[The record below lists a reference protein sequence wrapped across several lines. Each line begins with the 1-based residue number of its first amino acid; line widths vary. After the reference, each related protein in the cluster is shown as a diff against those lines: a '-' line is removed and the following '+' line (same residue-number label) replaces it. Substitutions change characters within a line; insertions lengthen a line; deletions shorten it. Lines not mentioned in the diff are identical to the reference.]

1 MFDTLY
7 ISYSLL
13 LGFDIIFYALIIYM
27 SSKGD
32 LYNNYIKVYS
42 LSNFRKGANKEKM
55 YILKVR
61 SSRNEF
67 MKSSIFQIGFLA

>member
-61 SSRNEF
+61 
-67 MKSSIFQIGFLA
+67 